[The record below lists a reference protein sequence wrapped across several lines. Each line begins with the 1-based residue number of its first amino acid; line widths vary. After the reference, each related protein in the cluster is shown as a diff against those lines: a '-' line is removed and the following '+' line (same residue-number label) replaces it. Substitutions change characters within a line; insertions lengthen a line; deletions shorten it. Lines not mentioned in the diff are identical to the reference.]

1 MKLYEY
7 PDYHYNYKIVV
18 PTIGGLKVSKER
30 GISGAGATLVALGVV
45 VSLGLWMG
53 AIFGM
58 PSATNENL
66 AKLPPVAIDPLASS
80 SGGSNSSSSS
90 SSSASTGTSSSTS
103 GGSSGTQSASGG
115 YSSGGFT
122 GLPFLPQ
129 SPKSKTLLDTSMPGY
144 TIFNNTC
151 SGCHGSD
158 LEGGVGPELRGMGN
172 VANESKVVSFITSG
186 KGMMPP
192 GGGLTSSAQIKQ
204 VADWL
209 MKQTQK

>member
-1 MKLYEY
+1 MKR
-7 PDYHYNYKIVV
+7 N
-18 PTIGGLKVSKER
+18 ER

-53 AIFGM
+53 AIFGL

-66 AKLPPVAIDPLASS
+66 AKLPPVAIDPLATS
-80 SGGSNSSSSS
+80 SGGSG
-90 SSSASTGTSSSTS
+90 SSSASTGASSNSS
-103 GGSSGTQSASGG
+103 GGSSGTQSAAGG
-115 YSSGGFT
+115 PNGM
-122 GLPFLPQ
+122 PFAPQ

-158 LEGGVGPELRGMGN
+158 LEGGVGPELRGIGN
-172 VANESKVVSFITSG
+172 VANETTLISFITKG
-186 KGMMPP
+186 KDIMPP

>member
-1 MKLYEY
+1 M
-7 PDYHYNYKIVV
+7 
-18 PTIGGLKVSKER
+18 SKER
-30 GISGAGATLVALGVV
+30 GISGAGASLVALGVV

-53 AIFGM
+53 AIFGL
-58 PSATNENL
+58 PNSTNENL

-80 SGGSNSSSSS
+80 SGGSS
-90 SSSASTGTSSSTS
+90 SSSASTGTSSNSS
-103 GGSSGTQSASGG
+103 GGSSSGTQSASGG
-115 YSSGGFT
+115 PD
-122 GLPFLPQ
+122 GLPFQPQ

-144 TIFNNTC
+144 TIFNSTC

-158 LEGGVGPELRGMGN
+158 LEGSVGPELRGIGN
-172 VANESKVVSFITSG
+172 VANESTLVSFITSG
-186 KGMMPP
+186 KGMMPA

>member
-1 MKLYEY
+1 M
-7 PDYHYNYKIVV
+7 
-18 PTIGGLKVSKER
+18 SKER
-30 GISGAGATLVALGVV
+30 GISGAGASLVALGVV

-53 AIFGM
+53 AIFGL
-58 PSATNENL
+58 PSSTNENL

-80 SGGSNSSSSS
+80 SGGSSSNPA
-90 SSSASTGTSSSTS
+90 SAGTSSNSS
-103 GGSSGTQSASGG
+103 GGSSGAQSASGG

-151 SGCHGSD
+151 SGCHGSN
-158 LEGGVGPELRGMGN
+158 LEGGVGPELRGIGN
-172 VANESKVVSFITSG
+172 VANESTLVSFITSG

-192 GGGLTSSAQIKQ
+192 GGGLTSSAQTEWGFHQ
-204 VADWL
+204 
-209 MKQTQK
+209 